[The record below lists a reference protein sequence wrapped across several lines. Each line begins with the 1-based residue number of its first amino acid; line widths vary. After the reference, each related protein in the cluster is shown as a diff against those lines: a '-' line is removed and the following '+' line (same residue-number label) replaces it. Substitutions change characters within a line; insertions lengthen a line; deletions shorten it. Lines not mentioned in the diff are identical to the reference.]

1 MAVVIVVDTACL
13 VFLIFKTY
21 KHLIITSLSFVDD
34 SMIKSELQGKT
45 KTWILQRFLCWKGLE
60 KIVRSIQCKS
70 K

>member
-34 SMIKSELQGKT
+34 STIKSELQGKT
-45 KTWILQRFLCWKGLE
+45 KT
-60 KIVRSIQCKS
+60 
-70 K
+70 